1 MIILPYCLFVL
12 SVERRF
18 DMFFMDFC
26 LLLSDMDFCLLLLS
40 EFGVGLRVVGIDI
53 SSPRFLE
60 IDVCCLFFAV
70 VASLF
75 FTGDLRVDLIS
86 PDLFVANRS
95 VDGKSSLC
103 SGQYAAG
110 RGGTD
115 GSFPFPMTASLRS
128 RSCFGGGT
136 I

>member
-18 DMFFMDFC
+18 DMFFMDLC

-40 EFGVGLRVVGIDI
+40 EFGVGLRVVGIGIDI

-86 PDLFVANRS
+86 PDLFDADLS

-103 SGQYAAG
+103 SG
-110 RGGTD
+110 
-115 GSFPFPMTASLRS
+115 
-128 RSCFGGGT
+128 
-136 I
+136 